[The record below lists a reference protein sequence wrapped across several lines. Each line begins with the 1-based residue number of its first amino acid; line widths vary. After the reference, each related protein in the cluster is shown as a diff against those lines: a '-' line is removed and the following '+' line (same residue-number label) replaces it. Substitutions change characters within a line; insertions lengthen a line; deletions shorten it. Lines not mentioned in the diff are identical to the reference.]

1 MKERALYRYIKPDD
15 LPESVKWLVA
25 LIGFPSVIKLVKH
38 RGGGTFYVP
47 ANMKDDHWLV
57 KLIGKQPALMLR
69 EHYRGD
75 EIEVPSCKCAKKK
88 ARDRIIRHR
97 YTRGHSIRRL
107 AGDFLL
113 EERTVRGIV
122 QGHQIKRLVTPSSAH
137 PVSHKS
143 PELDTAQQSLF

>member
-1 MKERALYRYIKPDD
+1 MRDRELYSHIQPDD
-15 LPESVKWLVA
+15 LPESIQWMVD

-47 ANMKDDHWLV
+47 AKLKDKHWLV
-57 KLIGKQPALMLR
+57 ELIGKRPALMLR
-69 EHYRGD
+69 EYYRGD

-97 YTRGHSIRRL
+97 YVRGHSIRRL
-107 AGDFLL
+107 AGAFHL
-113 EERTVRGIV
+113 EERTVRGV
-122 QGHQIKRLVTPSSAH
+122 VKDAPVRLVTPSSAH

-143 PELDTAQQSLF
+143 PELDTAQQNLF